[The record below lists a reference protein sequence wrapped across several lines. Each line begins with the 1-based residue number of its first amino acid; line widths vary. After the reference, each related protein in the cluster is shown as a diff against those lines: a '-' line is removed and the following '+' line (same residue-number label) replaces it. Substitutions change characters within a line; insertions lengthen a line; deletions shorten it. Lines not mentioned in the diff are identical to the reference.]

1 MMQTP
6 GRIND
11 RAEKLKQGLTIMQPV
26 IKHGAAF
33 AGALEVCEQFD
44 ARKVAAGALITEQS
58 TLDALKNGGGI
69 TRVSAVTKMDNEKD
83 WDGLTPEQEREK
95 ENGFLSSRRQE
106 EARAEAEYEQ
116 TMEEVREKS
125 DRLMAQLEDQ
135 RRECLQKLAEAD
147 ARAIVL
153 PDGRRVL
160 VGDKPGVFIAEDT
173 GKTLEGDDKAKAQSL
188 QKPDSET
195 ATGQKAWKDRLTKID
210 NAEKQVQ
217 KATDLASQDGN
228 NLKPDKKEQNQA
240 EAQKEL
246 AEATA
251 ITADIETKN
260 KQTEAD
266 AGAVSTLSG
275 TDALAALSLGTAPS
289 GRTASF
295 AATLDEKDSRAT
307 GLQDHFTGA
316 SQPSDTPSPPAPSA
330 ASAGNTASAGTTLR
344 PQISLP
350 NQ

>member
-1 MMQTP
+1 MHP
-6 GRIND
+6 I
-11 RAEKLKQGLTIMQPV
+11 

-69 TRVSAVTKMDNEKD
+69 TRVSAVTKTDNEKD

-95 ENGFLSSRRQE
+95 DDEHLSRQRQE

-116 TMEEVREKS
+116 TMHNVREKA
-125 DRLMAQLEDQ
+125 DRLMVQLDEQ
-135 RRECLQKLAEAD
+135 RRECLEKLTEAD

-160 VGDKPGVFIAEDT
+160 VGKNPGEFIAEDT
-173 GKTLEGDDKAKAQSL
+173 GKTLAGDDKVKAQSL

-195 ATGQKAWKDRLTKID
+195 AAERKKLTDELQKNEEAREHLQKAQSLSSEDDKNLSPE
-210 NAEKQVQ
+210 EKKQ
-217 KATDLASQDGN
+217 K
-228 NLKPDKKEQNQA
+228 EA
-240 EAQKEL
+240 EAQREL
-246 AEATA
+246 AIATA
-251 ITADIETKN
+251 KAKGVPDLDTGGPAGDI
-260 KQTEAD
+260 
-266 AGAVSTLSG
+266 G
-275 TDALAALSLGTAPS
+275 AALGLDSAQS
-289 GRTASF
+289 GRTTSF
-295 AATLDEKDSRAT
+295 AATLDEKDGRAT

-316 SQPSDTPSPPAPSA
+316 AQPPDASPPPVPAAAPI
-330 ASAGNTASAGTTLR
+330 GNSTPGGTTPR
-344 PQISLP
+344 TQISQQ